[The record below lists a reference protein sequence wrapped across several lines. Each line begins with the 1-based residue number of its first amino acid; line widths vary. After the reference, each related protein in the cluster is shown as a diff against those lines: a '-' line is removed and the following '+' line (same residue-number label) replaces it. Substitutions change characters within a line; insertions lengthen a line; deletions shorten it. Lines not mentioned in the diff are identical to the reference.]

1 MKGKKMKKQ
10 WKLMMVLMG
19 CAGVANAAFVT
30 IGGAGNSNDGTG
42 NQDYGGVSYEYNISA
57 TEVSIAEFQAYR
69 TATST
74 TGNEG
79 YWNDGTRTVGTGAP
93 AVYVSLYEAMKY
105 CNYLTTGNINSGYY
119 STSDGGATYQ
129 ANASAHDVYADANG
143 ITYFVP
149 TEDEWYKAAYWTGTG
164 YSDYANGDDVGTDP
178 THGTSSGWNYYNGGY
193 VNGSPNYTWATG
205 FGGEEQNGTTD
216 MMGNVWEWMEDS
228 AGVIRGGSCFI
239 GEDYLRSSLRI
250 GNIPS
255 GESTDVGFR
264 PVEVVP
270 EPATV
275 GMLAISGL
283 LIATYRRIRKSYG
296 C

>member
-1 MKGKKMKKQ
+1 MKKQ
-10 WKLMMVLMG
+10 WKLMMVLMS

-57 TEVSIAEFQAYR
+57 TEVSIQQMLDSGA
-69 TATST
+69 
-74 TGNEG
+74 GNGVGYED
-79 YWNDGTRTVGTGAP
+79 YWNRDGRTVGPNAP

-129 ANASAHDVYADANG
+129 ANASAHDVYAAANG

-149 TEDEWYKAAYWTGTG
+149 TEDEWYKAAYYTGSG
-164 YSDYANGDDVGTDP
+164 YSLYAD
-178 THGTSSGWNYYNGGY
+178 GTSLAPVDVTTANQTGWNYDGVNTGTIGAWVTGGSA
-193 VNGSPNYTWATG
+193 G
-205 FGGEEQNGTTD
+205 EQNGTYD

-228 AGVIRGGSCFI
+228 AGVVRGGSYI
-239 GEDYLRSSLRI
+239 GSELYLRSANRN
-250 GNIPS
+250 GNNPS
-255 GESTDVGFR
+255 SEGYNVGFR

-270 EPATV
+270 EPATA
-275 GMLAISGL
+275 GMLVLSGL
-283 LIATYRRIRKSYG
+283 LIAAYRRIRKSYG